1 MCFTNKDLAEASN
14 VKIEYYVGTLLN
26 LYLFITFAL
35 PNNPLIQANANNPLI
50 QANANKLIQLLFY
63 DLIQANANKLIQLL
77 LAAFLNPTQRMA
89 I

>member
-35 PNNPLIQANANNPLI
+35 PNNPLIQEIYDLI
-50 QANANKLIQLLFY
+50 QEIY